1 MVSKIIDNIAD
12 ATFLTSNR
20 MGFMGNLSNIA
31 NKTLMQVSNWFQSN
45 CLLTNEDKTQNI
57 ILCVRHRNANF

>member
-1 MVSKIIDNIAD
+1 MVSKIIDNIAG

-45 CLLTNEDKTQNI
+45 CLLINQDKTQNI
-57 ILCVRHRNANF
+57 ILCPRRRNTNF

>member
-31 NKTLMQVSNWFQSN
+31 NKTLMLINCIDCIKLVSIKLPFNQSR
-45 CLLTNEDKTQNI
+45 QNSKYY
-57 ILCVRHRNANF
+57 LVSET